1 MITLT
6 RQNQIQSPDRKG
18 GVNCPGAPHPPAEP
32 VSSANALHRHQ
43 PRHPLQLRPVH
54 RRRIAVLLALAA
66 LIFAAAPPA
75 QAGDWSE
82 AAVVRRDLRPL
93 VSYRAKLDGEF
104 LVVQADHEEGWH
116 TCAMDNKVRA
126 EEKLAGRRSLGID
139 APTEIGVA
147 QGLELAG
154 GWRQS
159 PPKDFSKPEL
169 RWFTWGF
176 EGSALFVAKV
186 RRTGDGPARISVRGQ
201 ACSET
206 SCQNIDVALSL
217 SLASWNNSVGASGID
232 FEQLIAVREA
242 KDAPDAQGNN

>member
-1 MITLT
+1 MITPT
-6 RQNQIQSPDRKG
+6 IR
-18 GVNCPGAPHPPAEP
+18 APNATNRAPNASEGSASEGSA
-32 VSSANALHRHQ
+32 SSALLNRLM
-43 PRHPLQLRPVH
+43 
-54 RRRIAVLLALAA
+54 RRAGLPALLALTA
-66 LIFAAAPPA
+66 LAFASAPPA
-75 QAGDWSE
+75 QAGEWSE
-82 AAVVRRDLRPL
+82 SAVVRRDLRSL

-116 TCAMDNKVRA
+116 TCSMDNKVRA

-147 QGLELAG
+147 EGLELAG

-176 EGSALFVAKV
+176 EESALFVAKV

-201 ACSET
+201 VCSEA

-217 SLASWNNSVGASGID
+217 SLASWERGLQRFGH
-232 FEQLIAVREA
+232 
-242 KDAPDAQGNN
+242 

>member
-6 RQNQIQSPDRKG
+6 GQSPTWSPNRKG
-18 GVNCPGAPHPPAEP
+18 GV
-32 VSSANALHRHQ
+32 SRFKALHRHQ
-43 PRHPLQLRPVH
+43 PRCRQRLRPVH
-54 RRRIAVLLALAA
+54 CGRIAVLLAVAA
-66 LIFAAAPPA
+66 LIFSAAPPA
-75 QAGDWSE
+75 QAGEWSE

-104 LVVQADHEEGWH
+104 LVVRADHEEGWH

-139 APTEIGVA
+139 APTEIEVA
-147 QGLELAG
+147 EGLELAG
-154 GWRQS
+154 GWLQT
-159 PPKDFSKPEL
+159 PPQDFSRPEL

-186 RRTGDGPARISVRGQ
+186 RRTGGGAARISLRGQ

-206 SCQNIDVALSL
+206 SCQNIDVALPL
-217 SLASWNNSVGASGID
+217 SLDSWERGSSAAGID
-232 FEQLIAVREA
+232 FEKLIAVREA
-242 KDAPDAQGNN
+242 KDAPDVQGNN

>member
-1 MITLT
+1 MITPT
-6 RQNQIQSPDRKG
+6 IR
-18 GVNCPGAPHPPAEP
+18 APNATNRAPNASEGSASEGSA
-32 VSSANALHRHQ
+32 SSALLNRLM
-43 PRHPLQLRPVH
+43 
-54 RRRIAVLLALAA
+54 RRAGLPALLALTA
-66 LIFAAAPPA
+66 LAFASAPPA
-75 QAGDWSE
+75 QAGEWSE
-82 AAVVRRDLRPL
+82 SAVVRRDLRSL

-116 TCAMDNKVRA
+116 TCSMDNKVRA

-147 QGLELAG
+147 EGLELAG

-176 EGSALFVAKV
+176 EESALFVAKV

-201 ACSET
+201 VCSEA

-217 SLASWNNSVGASGID
+217 SLASWERGSSASGID
-232 FEQLIAVREA
+232 FEKLIAVRDA
-242 KDAPDAQGNN
+242 KDAPDTPGDN

>member
-1 MITLT
+1 MIKLT
-6 RQNQIQSPDRKG
+6 GQSPTRSPDRQG
-18 GVNCPGAPHPPAEP
+18 GVSRFH
-32 VSSANALHRHQ
+32 ALNQYQ
-43 PRHPLQLRPVH
+43 PRCPLQLRPVH
-54 RRRIAVLLALAA
+54 RRQIAVLLAVAA
-66 LIFAAAPPA
+66 LIFAAALPA
-75 QAGDWSE
+75 QAGEWGE

-139 APTEIGVA
+139 APTEIAVA

-154 GWRQS
+154 AWRQS
-159 PPKDFSKPEL
+159 PPQDFSKPEL

-176 EGSALFVAKV
+176 EESALFVAKV

-217 SLASWNNSVGASGID
+217 SLASWNNGASASGMD
-232 FEQLIAVREA
+232 FEELIAVREA
-242 KDAPDAQGNN
+242 KDAPHAPGNN